1 MIIRVNDI
9 QQRISLCEMKPAEF
23 LALGEVIKLGRRN
36 KNRHVQRI
44 AKDLHISVRWLLD
57 SRRKRITLR
66 DLTWAEV
73 FMLEA
78 VLVGNLFELHHQSL
92 EIHDLLD
99 ALDAAIESS
108 VGSER
113 FGFKD
118 E

>member
-1 MIIRVNDI
+1 MIILVNDI
-9 QQRISLCEMKPAEF
+9 QQRVSLCEMKPAEF
-23 LALGEVIKLGRRN
+23 RALGEVIILARRN
-36 KNRHVQRI
+36 KNRHVRRI
-44 AKDLHISVRWLLD
+44 AKNLHLGVRWLLD
-57 SRRKRITLR
+57 SRRMTITLR

-78 VLVGNLFELHHQSL
+78 VLVCNLFKLHHQSL
-92 EIHDLLD
+92 EIHDLLV

-118 E
+118 A